1 MKIFTFPLTGLV
13 LSASMAMANPGHDQ
27 HAALLGVDP
36 ALYTE
41 AELIELGEAIREND
55 SSRIAFVKSRAEGV
69 SASRGAADYAPSSH
83 QGKDML
89 ARIAGVNPELYTE
102 AELIE
107 LGDAMRENDT
117 SRIAFLKSRAEG
129 VSVSKGAVDYAPSSH
144 PGKDML
150 AKIAGVDPDDYTLA
164 ELSTMTSK
172 QSDD

>member
-1 MKIFTFPLTGLV
+1 MKIFTLPLTGLV

-41 AELIELGEAIREND
+41 AELIELGVAIREND
-55 SSRIAFVKSRAEGV
+55 SSGIAFVKSRAEGV
-69 SASRGAADYAPSSH
+69 SASRGAVDYAPNSH

-89 ARIAGVNPELYTE
+89 ARIAGVNPELYTV

-107 LGDAMRENDT
+107 LGNAIRDNNS
-117 SRIAFLKSRAEG
+117 SRIAFVKSRA
-129 VSVSKGAVDYAPSSH
+129 KGAFDHAPSSH
-144 PGKDML
+144 QGKDML
-150 AKIAGVDPDDYTLA
+150 ARIAGVNPDDYTLA
-164 ELSTMTSK
+164 ELAALTSR